1 MKNLD
6 YMQGQLD
13 FMTEMVDWF
22 NNRVVEIK
30 DLPRDSY
37 NALDELED
45 IIAMLSLS
53 KYLTEKEVEEF
64 RSSAKVIDEDNRPTF
79 EEDGD

>member
-1 MKNLD
+1 MNKVD

-22 NNRVVEIK
+22 NLRVQEIK
-30 DLPRDSY
+30 EPKNRNVLE
-37 NALDELED
+37 ELED
-45 IIAMLSLS
+45 IIAMLSLR
-53 KYLTEKEVEEF
+53 KYLTEQDVEEF